1 MLGLE
6 ATRMANIDLS
16 EKISYQSNSV
26 IQPDKKQTDINTDA
40 GKQIPK
46 ASGERTE

>member
-1 MLGLE
+1 
-6 ATRMANIDLS
+6 MANIDLS
-16 EKISYQSNSV
+16 ENVFLSV
-26 IQPDKKQTDINTDA
+26 KFCDTAKQKQTDINTDA